1 MTNLLDR
8 LAMRALG
15 VLPVIRP
22 VPQPRFAAAP
32 ILDAAPPLPPPREA
46 GADAPP
52 STVADLGSYLNA
64 RRSGRHERL

>member
-32 ILDAAPPLPPPREA
+32 SLDASPVPPREVVA
-46 GADAPP
+46 EDPP
-52 STVADLGSYLNA
+52 STVADLGSYLTA

>member
-32 ILDAAPPLPPPREA
+32 SLDALPPAPPREVMA
-46 GADAPP
+46 EDPP
-52 STVADLGSYLNA
+52 STVADLGSYLTA
-64 RRSGRHERL
+64 RRSGQHERL

>member
-32 ILDAAPPLPPPREA
+32 VLDASPPVMPRE
-46 GADAPP
+46 GLTVDPQP
-52 STVADLGSYLNA
+52 TVADLGSYLAA